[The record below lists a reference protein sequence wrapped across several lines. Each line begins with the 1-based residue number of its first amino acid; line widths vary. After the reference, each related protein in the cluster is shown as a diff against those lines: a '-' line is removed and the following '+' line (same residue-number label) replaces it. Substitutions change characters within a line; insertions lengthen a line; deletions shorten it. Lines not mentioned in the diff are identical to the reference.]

1 MQSKSFS
8 TLCSMDHLTKAW
20 EDVKAKKAG
29 GGIDGESVASF
40 EIGLKENLA
49 DIREELLQGKW
60 EPYPYL
66 RIEIPKK
73 KTQKRQLGM
82 LTVKDKIVQQAI
94 RLLFEPSCEKMF
106 LPCSYGYRPGKGAV
120 AAIRKTASLC
130 RNPKNQYVL
139 RLDIDDYF
147 NHIDHDRLERRV
159 RGISQDSELVRL
171 IMLCVKMGAVTRKLS
186 WQESEEGV
194 HQGAVL
200 SPCLANLYL
209 HGFDVFVTARTR
221 NYVRYADDFV
231 ILCQSR
237 EETESLLAEL
247 QPFLRDKLCLE
258 LNPPV
263 ISAVKDGFEFL
274 GIWLDNQDVSL
285 ARGKKET
292 ILEHIES
299 FYLTQNGLTRQAA
312 RRWDGIAAY
321 YGKLLSQEALQELD
335 QALYAVLQKNII
347 QGGKKFPSKTALEH
361 ALADIHFLT
370 RQFREH
376 EAAIKDTLVSFY
388 LEHGKKTEEERAKDE
403 NRKIVLKRKHEYR
416 KKEAEHAELVVTRPG
431 MALGLAKNRVTLK
444 ENGLLIASVPPANL
458 KHISILTDGASVS
471 SNLLVFLSENNIPL
485 DLFTRRGKHIGTFL
499 SPGAIQCALWE
510 KQALC
515 PVEKRNALAAAL
527 IEGKLTN
534 QLNLA
539 KYFHKYHKARTAVY
553 ASLLEELEIH
563 VRAFKGFLAEKPY
576 AEADFITNLT
586 SYEAQGALKY
596 WAFVRSL
603 LSDDGVGFEGRV
615 QQGATDIVN
624 SMLNYGYAILYSRIW
639 TALLWAQL
647 NPYDSIVHVRQSGK
661 PTFSYDVIE
670 LFRAQAVDRV
680 VISLVQKKE
689 PVAVKDGLL
698 TEESRRLVAKK
709 VTERLQKREL
719 YRGEELSLD
728 TIIRRQVRDIA
739 DYFLDGKRYLPYKAK
754 W

>member
-1 MQSKSFS
+1 M
-8 TLCSMDHLTKAW
+8 
-20 EDVKAKKAG
+20 
-29 GGIDGESVASF
+29 
-40 EIGLKENLA
+40 
-49 DIREELLQGKW
+49 
-60 EPYPYL
+60 
-66 RIEIPKK
+66 
-73 KTQKRQLGM
+73 
-82 LTVKDKIVQQAI
+82 
-94 RLLFEPSCEKMF
+94 
-106 LPCSYGYRPGKGAV
+106 
-120 AAIRKTASLC
+120 
-130 RNPKNQYVL
+130 
-139 RLDIDDYF
+139 
-147 NHIDHDRLERRV
+147 
-159 RGISQDSELVRL
+159 
-171 IMLCVKMGAVTRKLS
+171 
-186 WQESEEGV
+186 
-194 HQGAVL
+194 
-200 SPCLANLYL
+200 
-209 HGFDVFVTARTR
+209 
-221 NYVRYADDFV
+221 
-231 ILCQSR
+231 
-237 EETESLLAEL
+237 
-247 QPFLRDKLCLE
+247 
-258 LNPPV
+258 
-263 ISAVKDGFEFL
+263 
-274 GIWLDNQDVSL
+274 
-285 ARGKKET
+285 
-292 ILEHIES
+292 
-299 FYLTQNGLTRQAA
+299 
-312 RRWDGIAAY
+312 
-321 YGKLLSQEALQELD
+321 
-335 QALYAVLQKNII
+335 
-347 QGGKKFPSKTALEH
+347 EH

-388 LEHGKKTEEERAKDE
+388 LKHGKKTEEERAKDE

-458 KHISILTDGASVS
+458 KHISILTEGASVS
-471 SNLLVFLSENNIPL
+471 SNLLVFLSENKIPL

-553 ASLLEELEIH
+553 ASLLEDLELH
-563 VRAFKGFLAEKPY
+563 VKSFKGYLAGKPY
-576 AEADFITNLT
+576 MEADFIKNLA

-596 WAFVRSL
+596 WAFVHSL

-689 PVAVKDGLL
+689 PVTVKDGLL
-698 TEESRRLVAKK
+698 TDESRRLVAKN
-709 VTERLQKREL
+709 VTERLHVPW
-719 YRGEELSLD
+719 RG
-728 TIIRRQVRDIA
+728 IISGYYYPAAGPGYSRLFSEWETVFA
-739 DYFLDGKRYLPYKAK
+739 L
-754 W
+754 